1 MNAQTKASKI
11 DSLRPVSKVGQ
22 STMDSK
28 LIDLYSRLKEKG
40 LTPEQDQK
48 IQLEL
53 HDPGTHDLLDGNPTE
68 AEKKSTARALRD
80 IYAFHDLTDLQGMTA
95 MQSTPN
101 VSIRSIDE
109 LLQRDKQRE
118 EDGFPRK
125 INVGRLIKPG
135 KSGKDKIVIVPS
147 TVEEKFLHDTSFKT
161 DEDQASGGSGDGEEG
176 EVIGEQ
182 PVRAPDGQDG
192 EGPGQGEG
200 GQHEMESN
208 AYDLGKILTE
218 QFELPN
224 LKDKGKKCSLTR
236 YTYDLTDKHRGFGQL
251 LDKKATLRKIV
262 ETNISLGNLPEID
275 NIDPARFLIS
285 PNDLIYR
292 ILSREKD
299 YESQA
304 MVFFLRDYS
313 GSMAG
318 KSTALV
324 VAQHVMIYSWLL
336 YQYAMQVETRFIL
349 HDTEAKEV
357 PDFYTYYNSKVAGGT
372 QVSSAYRLVNEII
385 EGENLARDYNIY
397 IFHGTDGDDW
407 DTDGKESIPQLEKM
421 MATANRVGITI
432 AEHTTT
438 AGHNSEVEKYLKKSS
453 LLEDKSNLLRLD
465 VMQEDANEARVIEG
479 IKHLISE

>member
-1 MNAQTKASKI
+1 MK
-11 DSLRPVSKVGQ
+11 D
-22 STMDSK
+22 K
-28 LIDLYSRLKEKG
+28 LEKLYDRYRRRG
-40 LTPEQDQK
+40 LTEEQEARMRAEMAFEGSHGLPEDALAVGK
-48 IQLEL
+48 GA
-53 HDPGTHDLLDGNPTE
+53 DPIIDVRTFYTYHDLLD
-68 AEKKSTARALRD
+68 
-80 IYAFHDLTDLQGMTA
+80 LQTVAA

-109 LLQRDKQRE
+109 LLDRDKQRE

-135 KSGKDKIVIVPS
+135 KGGKDKVVIVPA
-147 TVEEKFLHDTSFKT
+147 TVEEKFLHDKSFQPEQ
-161 DEDQASGGSGDGEEG
+161 DPSQGGAGDGEEG

-182 PVRAPDGQDG
+182 PVRAPEGQAG
-192 EGPGQGEG
+192 TGPGQGESG
-200 GQHEMESN
+200 PHEMESN
-208 AYDLGKILTE
+208 AYDLGRILTE

-224 LKDKGKKCSLTR
+224 LKDKGKKRSLTR
-236 YTYDLTDKHRGFGQL
+236 YTYDLTDRNRGFGQF
-251 LDKKATLRKIV
+251 LDKKATLRKII
-262 ETNISLGNLPEID
+262 ETNLNLGRIPD
-275 NIDPARFLIS
+275 VSAIDPSGFLVS
-285 PNDLIYR
+285 PRDKVYR

-318 KSTALV
+318 KSTNLV
-324 VAQHVMIYSWLL
+324 VSQHVLIYSWLL

-372 QVSSAYRLVNEII
+372 QVVSAYRLVNEIVHN
-385 EGENLARDYNIY
+385 ENLQRDYNIY

-407 DTDGKESIPQLEKM
+407 DTDGKESVPELKKM
-421 MATANRVGITI
+421 LAFANRVGITI
-432 AEHTTT
+432 AEHATNTTNKT
-438 AGHNSEVEKYLKKSS
+438 EVENYLKKSG
-453 LLEDKSNLLRLD
+453 LLEEKARLLRLD
-465 VMQEDANEARVIEG
+465 VMPESADEPRLIEG